1 MWLVEV
7 KDVEKAV
14 VEVVAKAVVQT
25 MVVATLMEVKVLNV
39 KFVLSRTMML
49 RSAGT
54 GIILILLCNM
64 LLVVT
69 LYHSLGHQV
78 LTLL

>member
-7 KDVEKAV
+7 KAV
-14 VEVVAKAVVQT
+14 VEVVAKVVVLT
-25 MVVATLMEVKVLNV
+25 TVVVTLMEVKVLNV
-39 KFVLSRTMML
+39 KFALSLTMML

-69 LYHSLGHQV
+69 LHHSLGHQV